1 MQSTLLETQGCIRH
15 KSSFQGAKDTREA
28 MAKLDSST
36 SSTRLKVLNA
46 MRQMQK
52 MMSLG
57 REGSRGR
64 RG

>member
-1 MQSTLLETQGCIRH
+1 MQSTLLETQGCTRH

-36 SSTRLKVLNA
+36 KLKVLNA